1 MTAQSTTATQTSTT
15 AATTPARRPRIRS
28 GAIVWGL
35 VQTAVA
41 ILLLLVAADQG
52 VRTAVVDWLLAL
64 GPAGAAA
71 IAVAALGTIALL
83 IGLVRL
89 LDRR

>member
-1 MTAQSTTATQTSTT
+1 MTAQSTTATQTST
-15 AATTPARRPRIRS
+15 AAAPARRPRIRA
-28 GAIVWGL
+28 GASVWGL

-41 ILLLLVAADQG
+41 VLLLLIAADRG
-52 VRTAVVDWLLAL
+52 VRTAVVDWTLAL
-64 GPAGAAA
+64 GPAGAGA
-71 IAVAALGTIALL
+71 IAVAALGTVALL